1 MLLIVVCDKGN
12 VLHIVYGFPLVSVA
26 RPRLLFMS
34 SIAGPL
40 IPRWDR
46 YRMPLTGGH
55 DAPFSLGY
63 RVGDGG
69 RGFLVTI
76 VINTRERW
84 IERYLPKVII
94 HNFTSLLCRNYFA
107 ITNR

>member
-12 VLHIVYGFPLVSVA
+12 VLHIVHVLPLVSVA
-26 RPRLLFMS
+26 CLRLLFMS

-40 IPRWDR
+40 IPHWDR
-46 YRMPLTGGH
+46 YRMPFTGGH
-55 DAPFSLGY
+55 NTPFSLRH

-69 RGFLVTI
+69 RGYLVTI
-76 VINTRERW
+76 VIDTRERW

-94 HNFTSLLCRNYFA
+94 HYFTSLLCRNYFA

>member
-1 MLLIVVCDKGN
+1 MLLIIVCDKGN
-12 VLHIVYGFPLVSVA
+12 VLHIIHALPLVSVA
-26 RPRLLFMS
+26 RLRLLLMS
-34 SIAGPL
+34 SITGQL
-40 IPRWDR
+40 IPRWDG
-46 YRMPLTGGH
+46 YRMPFTGGH
-55 DAPFSLGY
+55 DAPFSLGH

-76 VINTRERW
+76 VIDTRQRW

-107 ITNR
+107 I